1 MENGKFDGY
10 AKLGKSNWY
19 SEFKSERGPS
29 YALRL
34 LTDVFGLL
42 NFPQVQR
49 KGEPFAF
56 SDRVSSSLK
65 TVGKGALGMNWV
77 R

>member
-1 MENGKFDGY
+1 MCETGGSPIG
-10 AKLGKSNWY
+10 AQISRA
-19 SEFKSERGPS
+19 SEDLHMRC
-29 YALRL
+29 L

-49 KGEPFAF
+49 KGESFAF